1 MNTFTVSITGAIV
14 IVASMRG
21 LTRGYDTP
29 AEQVPEIPAV
39 QTASFEQAA
48 TWLTS
53 RVTTCGLEINA
64 AHRLGVIGGSNALNL
79 LLTSFWQR
87 AYYHID
93 AYDVGPN
100 TIKLDI
106 IRVIGKFHTPEAKQ
120 ALLAIAKSYWAA
132 GPHKS
137 SHNWIDHEFRRV
149 VVMTAHELERWAG
162 DDDVHAYAE
171 SVTGSRRFRNVFS
184 DEGFGEICRAYLIK
198 LREVGEM
205 KRNGTISP
213 AEIAQEAAMR
223 LAQAQEQGRKGRNP
237 PADVDIAMK
246 VLIAGLPQGIKTNL
260 CAQAQRDYDRIEA
273 RIYDLSVQASQ
284 QRRWTDDLKKQHD
297 DLTPE
302 LLKYRA
308 LKDYLSMTNHCGLPY
323 CLPLE

>member
-14 IVASMRG
+14 MVASMRG
-21 LTRGYDTP
+21 LTRGYDTS

-93 AYDVGPN
+93 AYDVGPDA
-100 TIKLDI
+100 IKLDI

-213 AEIAQEAAMR
+213 AEIADKAAMR
-223 LAQAQEQGRKGRNP
+223 LAQMQEQLRKGENP
-237 PADVDIAMK
+237 PRDVDAAMK
-246 VLIAGLPQGIKTNL
+246 VLITGLPGDVKSNLYLKAEKDFANTCASIK
-260 CAQAQRDYDRIEA
+260 
-273 RIYDLSVQASQ
+273 DLSGQAS
-284 QRRWTDDLKKQHD
+284 RHGSWTDEMKNRLDPLNIDSAKCRILIQY
-297 DLTPE
+297 LT
-302 LLKYRA
+302 
-308 LKDYLSMTNHCGLPY
+308 MTNHCGMPY